1 MKDELGRI
9 VLDNYLPLNHYT
21 TGRKEK
27 IWLMKDG
34 QTFLFKTGATNYEI
48 LAELISEKLAKQCGF
63 PTAEYRLAI
72 YKGKLGVVTPSFLKK
87 GEIIVTGD
95 EYITHAKEI
104 AKQNNINLEFKGNSV
119 ENLLNACAL
128 QDTNANL
135 SQILFQLLTIYCFDL
150 TIMESDRNL
159 TNISI
164 IKDLKG
170 NIKIAPIYDCSTMAK
185 MNTNIDSL
193 VNNIRDDS
201 HVYNITDNISYA
213 LKLTDDDSLGFMN
226 EFSKLCEMFPKELS
240 IIMAGIEKIDV
251 EEAILAVENDIQT
264 EQNNFAIPF
273 NVKYWLKKAITYRKN
288 DLLSVYRKSIAKL
301 K

>member
-1 MKDELGRI
+1 M
-9 VLDNYLPLNHYT
+9 PLNHYI

-27 IWLMKDG
+27 IWLKKDG
-34 QTFLFKTGATNYEI
+34 QSFLFKTGATNYEI

-72 YKGKLGVVTPSFLKK
+72 YKGKIGVVTPSFLKK

-104 AKQNNINLEFKGNSV
+104 AKQNNINLEFKYNSV

-193 VNNIRDDS
+193 VSNIRDDS

-213 LKLTDDDSLGFMN
+213 LKLSDDDSLNFMN
-226 EFSKLCEMFPKELS
+226 EFSKLCEMFPKEVS
-240 IIMAGIEKIDV
+240 IIIEGIAKIDV
-251 EEAILAVENDIQT
+251 DEAILEVENDIQT
-264 EQNNFAIPF
+264 NQNNFAIPF
-273 NVKYWLKKAITYRKN
+273 NVKYWLRKAITYRKN
-288 DLLSVYRKSIAKL
+288 DLLNIYHKSISKL